1 MNEKLKKLEEL
12 LRGDANPKWE
22 LTLDILKAIAKA
34 INKSDKEEKDEKDT
48 IDDISDK
55 VFDKFDK
62 LFKDAQ
68 NMISSYFKKDE

>member
-34 INKSDKEEKDEKDT
+34 INKSDEKEKEEKDTIESISEKIFSKADE
-48 IDDISDK
+48 
-55 VFDKFDK
+55 
-62 LFKDAQ
+62 LFKNAE
-68 NMISSYFKKDE
+68 NMISNYFNKK